1 MRILDGFCVREVMDE
16 TIAIPTGQAAK
27 QFSGI
32 ISLNPVSRF
41 LFERLATEQ
50 TEESLVA
57 SLLKEYE
64 VDAQTAAADVAEFL
78 SKLREHHLLIEND

>member
-1 MRILDGFCVREVMDE
+1 MRILDGFCIREVMDE
-16 TIAIPTGQAAK
+16 MIAIPTGEAAK

-41 LFERLATEQ
+41 LFERLASEQ

-57 SLLKEYE
+57 ALLEEYE
-64 VDAQTAAADVAEFL
+64 VDARTAAADVAEFL
-78 SKLREHHLLIEND
+78 ARLREYHLLIGD

>member
-1 MRILDGFCVREVMDE
+1 MRILDGFCIREVMDE
-16 TIAIPTGQAAK
+16 MIAIPTGEAAK

-41 LFERLATEQ
+41 LFERLASEQ

-57 SLLKEYE
+57 ALLEEYE

-78 SKLREHHLLIEND
+78 ARLREYHLRIGD